1 MEYSASAKRLYLRLG
16 DRVTHLRY
24 EEWGEGAVVEERTS
38 VVPGGTC
45 LVRLLFEDGQQRT
58 FNNDLD
64 HEQCCY
70 FFGLRK
76 IHAFDPF
83 EARESSSSEETRP
96 RGRPTP
102 VEDLRAQPVA
112 RSRTPR
118 GRTSRSGQR
127 LAPPRRRLTAK

>member
-1 MEYSASAKRLYLRLG
+1 
-16 DRVTHLRY
+16 VTHLRY

-76 IHAFDPF
+76 VHAFDPF
-83 EARESSSSEETRP
+83 EARESSSSEETRA
-96 RGRPTP
+96 RRATP

-112 RSRTPR
+112 RPRTAR
-118 GRTSRSGQR
+118 SRSKRSSEQ